1 MSNNHRI
8 KIFLVKKDVDDPD
21 EKLLKY
27 EEGDKNY
34 PCTLKLGDE
43 EETILYY
50 RAYGGR
56 NPGWFRT
63 YLEQE
68 ESDVYLVVSYAMG
81 LIFRK
86 IVYKEEERRFAIT
99 FGNGENMLDMEKF
112 EDRFGMK
119 IALNLADKIYS
130 VNKKSVSS
138 TMSRSKESA
147 THEQTLNEFVFD
159 IEQDLLYGVSVKPKT
174 NDFAIGN
181 LSGRESLSLVTHFGF
196 DELNTLLEKCMSTYE
211 EDTYKEE
218 YSFIDNMKEITE
230 KNPLTPKIYEE
241 ILKAF
246 FAEDTGKVWFSVP
259 EDVNWDV
266 VESFSLYKGNATEKN
281 LADAKEVDSI
291 DYDVIH
297 EYLEP
302 HFSEIEKLEILK
314 KFKVKIN
321 SSDGSLEHINWK
333 LFNCMYASVLVDDA
347 QYVLNDGRIFEV
359 RKEFYQQYEDEYL
372 KIAPFSSLMPYTS
385 EKNEAEYNRNVYES
399 DKDKYILLDH
409 REFSDS
415 GRKLEICDLFDKT
428 EKSFIH
434 IKRYGS
440 SSVLSHLFSQAAVSA
455 DLFKD
460 GYFHDKILKK
470 MNDENTGAKI
480 DSLSS
485 SECNV
490 IMGIVTSKE
499 IPPSRKSHIPFFSK
513 VNVVRTV
520 NQIKKWGYPK
530 VGLTFIR
537 YIKQ

>member
-1 MSNNHRI
+1 MSDNHRI
-8 KIFLVKKDVDDPD
+8 KIFLVKKDINDTD
-21 EKLLKY
+21 ENLLKY
-27 EEGDKNY
+27 EEGDANY
-34 PCTLKLGDE
+34 PELLFLYDE
-43 EETILYY
+43 EETVLYY

-63 YLEQE
+63 YLGK
-68 ESDVYLVVSYAMG
+68 DKTDANLVVSYAMG
-81 LIFRK
+81 LIFRT
-86 IVYKEEERRFAIT
+86 IEYKGENRKFAIT
-99 FGNGENMLDMEKF
+99 FGAGDNMLDMEKF

-119 IALNLADKIYS
+119 IVLNLADKIYS

-159 IEQDLLYGVSVKPKT
+159 IEQDLLYGVTVKAKS

-181 LSGRESLSLVTHFGF
+181 MSGRESLSLVTHFGF
-196 DELNTLLEKCMSTYE
+196 EDLNILLEKCMNTYE

-230 KNPLTPKIYEE
+230 KNPLIPKIYDE

-259 EDVNWDV
+259 EDINWDV
-266 VESFSLYKGNATEKN
+266 FESFSLYRGNATEKN
-281 LADAKEVDSI
+281 LASAIEVDSI

-297 EYLEP
+297 GYLETDLG
-302 HFSEIEKLEILK
+302 EVEKLEDLK
-314 KFKVKIN
+314 RYKVIIN
-321 SSDGSLEHINWK
+321 STDGSLEHIKWK
-333 LFNCMYASVLVDDA
+333 VFNCMYASVLVDDS
-347 QYVLNDGRIFEV
+347 QYVLNDGRIFEI
-359 RKEFYQQYEDEYL
+359 RKEFYRQYEGEYEKL
-372 KIAPFSSLMPYTS
+372 DVFPALMPYTT
-385 EKNEAEYNRNVYES
+385 EKNEAEYNKNVYES
-399 DKDKYILLDH
+399 DKEKYILLDH
-409 REFSDS
+409 REFSES

-470 MNDENTGAKI
+470 INDENTNEKI

-485 SECNV
+485 NECNV

-499 IPPSRKSHIPFFSK
+499 IPVSGKSHIPFFSK

-530 VGLTFIR
+530 VGLTFIS
-537 YIKQ
+537 YKK